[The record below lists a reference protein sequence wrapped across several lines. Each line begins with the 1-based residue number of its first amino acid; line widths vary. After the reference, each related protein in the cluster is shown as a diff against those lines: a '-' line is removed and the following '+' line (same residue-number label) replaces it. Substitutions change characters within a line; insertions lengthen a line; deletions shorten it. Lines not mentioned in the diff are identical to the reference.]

1 MRTNCLDSLD
11 RTNVAQ
17 SKIGMVILQLQMRKL
32 GFDLESLFGQAVNT
46 DGLAFMYETETNSIV
61 QQLRSMWTEMGDYL
75 SRQYAGTDSTISRVT
90 RDGREGFLGKL
101 DHKTKVVRRF
111 LINTLGENP
120 MQTSIDIV

>member
-32 GFDLESLFGQAVNT
+32 GFDLEREFGAAVNT

-61 QQLRSMWTEMGDYL
+61 
-75 SRQYAGTDSTISRVT
+75 
-90 RDGREGFLGKL
+90 
-101 DHKTKVVRRF
+101 
-111 LINTLGENP
+111 
-120 MQTSIDIV
+120 